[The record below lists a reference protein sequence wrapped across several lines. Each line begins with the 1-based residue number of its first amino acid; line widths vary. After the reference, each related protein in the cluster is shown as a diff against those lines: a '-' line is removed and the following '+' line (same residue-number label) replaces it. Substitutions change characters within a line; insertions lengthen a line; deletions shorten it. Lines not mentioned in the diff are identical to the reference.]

1 MLLKDYMD
9 MLLVAR
15 TSGEYAGRDMVLA
28 VDCSDS
34 GNTQDPEDFAFVG
47 VHIEDLGAGITAKSE
62 DRSYVYEGDS
72 TVRTSVQR
80 TFSISGTRYISDAF
94 QDFCC
99 SEHIKYGTGAEA
111 QRRYVY
117 FHSGTGK
124 GETGTLTIVSLFR
137 NPAEAT
143 NVTPRPFSMNLVM
156 RKVLHSATTSGSN
169 PAFLQMA

>member
-47 VHIEDLGAGITAKSE
+47 VHIEDVGAGITAKSE

-99 SEHIKYGTGAEA
+99 SEHIKYGTGAEV

-124 GETGTLTIVSLFR
+124 GETGTLTILVENDGGGAASD
-137 NPAEAT
+137 PAEFHVEMKSCGAPESYRY
-143 NVTPRPFSMNLVM
+143 VRQQAV
-156 RKVLHSATTSGSN
+156 G
-169 PAFLQMA
+169 